1 MSRRYL
7 MMMVTVAGAVS
18 VYYLWAFKFG
28 LNENIGLLVST
39 LTAVLLS
46 AVFHRI
52 SKR

>member
-1 MSRRYL
+1 LSLGFL
-7 MMMVTVAGAVS
+7 MMMVTVFGAVS

-28 LNENIGLLVST
+28 LNENIGLMVST

-52 SKR
+52 RKR